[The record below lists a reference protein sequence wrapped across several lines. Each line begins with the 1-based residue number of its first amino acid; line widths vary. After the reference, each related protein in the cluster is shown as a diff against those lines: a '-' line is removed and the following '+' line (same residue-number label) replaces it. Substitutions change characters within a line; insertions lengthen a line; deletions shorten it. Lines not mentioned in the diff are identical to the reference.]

1 HPGRFSHRAPLR
13 RHGAR
18 PCHLPQARAHD
29 GWRRDR
35 GKRAGQRFSVHRPPA
50 GRHRTLT
57 SASTCRRRCS
67 LALPS
72 FRKTCI
78 IRTVSSPKATF
89 AMKNPRPARDPSTI
103 VNRTVTPRRP
113 RNADLREREY
123 LTPKEVDRLQDAARK
138 HSRYGHRDATAILI
152 AYRHGLRAS
161 ELCELTWNMIEL
173 DSGRIHVRRAKN
185 GVDSTH
191 PLTGKE
197 IRALRQLRRENLQSR
212 FVFNTERSGPVTR
225 AWFLKMVRRTGELA
239 KLPFP

>member
-1 HPGRFSHRAPLR
+1 M
-13 RHGAR
+13 
-18 PCHLPQARAHD
+18 Q
-29 GWRRDR
+29 
-35 GKRAGQRFSVHRPPA
+35 
-50 GRHRTLT
+50 
-57 SASTCRRRCS
+57 
-67 LALPS
+67 
-72 FRKTCI
+72 
-78 IRTVSSPKATF
+78 
-89 AMKNPRPARDPSTI
+89 NPRAIRGFSTI

-123 LTPKEVDRLQDAARK
+123 LTSKEVDRLQDAARK

-212 FVFNTERSGPVTR
+212 FVFNTERGGPVTR

-239 KLPFP
+239 IATLRALPRTSMVTRRLSKGNSARTSRRVARGIDLHRV

>member
-1 HPGRFSHRAPLR
+1 NSPQKAHYSDSI
-13 RHGAR
+13 
-18 PCHLPQARAHD
+18 LPIEGISREKSEGH
-29 GWRRDR
+29 
-35 GKRAGQRFSVHRPPA
+35 
-50 GRHRTLT
+50 
-57 SASTCRRRCS
+57 
-67 LALPS
+67 
-72 FRKTCI
+72 
-78 IRTVSSPKATF
+78 SSPL
-89 AMKNPRPARDPSTI
+89 NHL
-103 VNRTVTPRRP
+103 NRTVTPRRP

-212 FVFNTERSGPVTR
+212 YVFNTKRGGPVTR
-225 AWFLKMVRRTGELA
+225 AWFLKKVRPAGEFG
-239 KLPFP
+239 KLPFPIHPHMLRHACGFKLADDGVDTRALQHFLGHRNIIQAVRYTELRSDRFDGFWKD

>member
-1 HPGRFSHRAPLR
+1 MRAFPL
-13 RHGAR
+13 
-18 PCHLPQARAHD
+18 
-29 GWRRDR
+29 
-35 GKRAGQRFSVHRPPA
+35 
-50 GRHRTLT
+50 
-57 SASTCRRRCS
+57 
-67 LALPS
+67 
-72 FRKTCI
+72 
-78 IRTVSSPKATF
+78 
-89 AMKNPRPARDPSTI
+89 KNPRTARHPSTI

-113 RNADLREREY
+113 RNVDLREREY

-212 FVFNTERSGPVTR
+212 MLRHACGFKLANDGVDTR
-225 AWFLKMVRRTGELA
+225 ALQHFLGHRNIMHTVRYTELRSDRFDGFW
-239 KLPFP
+239 KD